1 MQHLASR
8 TLELCPFLPASVL
21 DFQAETGDRDLDPLE
36 LALGCQLKRSS
47 AWGVRGS
54 QVGVGGRC

>member
-36 LALGCQLKRSS
+36 LPLGCQLKRSS